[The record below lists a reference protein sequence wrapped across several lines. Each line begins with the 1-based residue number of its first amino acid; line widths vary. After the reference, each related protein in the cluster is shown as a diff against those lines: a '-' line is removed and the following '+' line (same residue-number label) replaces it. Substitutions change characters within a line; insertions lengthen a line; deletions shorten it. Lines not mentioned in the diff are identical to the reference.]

1 MERAEESRRK
11 GNNLADVTRDPR
23 AYELMAVFIPELSDE
38 DLTLQ
43 IDRVSG
49 YITDQNGTITEVLHD
64 SPWGRRRLAYTMRFN
79 SIDYRDGVYV
89 LYHFDGIPSS
99 ITEIER
105 ELKLNTS
112 LMRYLLVHNDPL
124 AGEKVRPGSLEEGA
138 AEATPADEGAE
149 ETESAA
155 PAEAAPAVA
164 ETPPEA
170 PAAAEAA
177 PVEEAPAPAAEEPA
191 VAEATP
197 AEDAPAPAEA
207 APAADAPAATN
218 EAPAPEA
225 AATDE
230 ETKED

>member
-1 MERAEESRRK
+1 VCSMSVARPRSFLPRRMERAEESRRK

-38 DLTLQ
+38 DLTAQ

-49 YITDQNGTITEVLHD
+49 YITDQSGTITEVLHD

-155 PAEAAPAVA
+155 PAEAAP
-164 ETPPEA
+164 
-170 PAAAEAA
+170 
-177 PVEEAPAPAAEEPA
+177 VEEAPAPAAEEPA
-191 VAEATP
+191 VAEAAP
-197 AEDAPAPAEA
+197 AEDAP
-207 APAADAPAATN
+207 APAADAPAATD

>member
-1 MERAEESRRK
+1 M
-11 GNNLADVTRDPR
+11 ADVTRDPR
-23 AYELMAVFIPELSDE
+23 AYELLAVFIPELSDE
-38 DLTLQ
+38 DITTQ

-49 YITDQNGTITEVLHD
+49 YITDQNGTITEVLTD

-79 SIDYRDGVYV
+79 SVDYRDGVYV

-105 ELKLNTS
+105 ELKLNTT

-124 AGEKVRPGSLEEGA
+124 AGEKVRPGSLEEGEAESVPA
-138 AEATPADEGAE
+138 AEGAE
-149 ETESAA
+149 AAPAPAAEA
-155 PAEAAPAVA
+155 PAEAAPAA
-164 ETPPEA
+164 ATESPAEA
-170 PAAAEAA
+170 PAVAEAA
-177 PVEEAPAPAAEEPA
+177 PVEETQAPAAEAPA
-191 VAEATP
+191 VAEAAP
-197 AEDAPAPAEA
+197 AEEAPAEA
-207 APAADAPAATN
+207 APAADAPVATD